1 MPPGSPA
8 AAASVWLP
16 DSGAGE
22 EVSAHAPG
30 GAAGARIRTDGGEA
44 LDPRV
49 GRGARW
55 SVPTDRAP
63 APEAA
68 AGCAVLAG
76 HGGGDQPCGDRLPG
90 AGGKG
95 QEYPPPLA
103 ASGTGRKR
111 QSGSRSLSGFLCSC
125 FCWPGE
131 CCPLWGGCW
140 ANGSAPAGSSGVSGS
155 RPAGQAGA
163 PAGAC
168 IQRCCCAAAAWLLPS
183 GCSSPS
189 TPSGRRFCT
198 TAR

>member
-1 MPPGSPA
+1 MNP
-8 AAASVWLP
+8 VVVRNVKI
-16 DSGAGE
+16 GE
-22 EVSAHAPG
+22 GIPKICVPIVGVTREEIL
-30 GAAGARIRTDGGEA
+30 AAGARIRTDGGEA

-103 ASGTGRKR
+103 ASGTGEK
-111 QSGSRSLSGFLCSC
+111 GKAV
-125 FCWPGE
+125 PG
-131 CCPLWGGCW
+131 
-140 ANGSAPAGSSGVSGS
+140 V
-155 RPAGQAGA
+155 
-163 PAGAC
+163 
-168 IQRCCCAAAAWLLPS
+168 
-183 GCSSPS
+183 
-189 TPSGRRFCT
+189 
-198 TAR
+198 